1 MRAYEIAL
9 LIAMFTA
16 VSGVIN
22 DIGFMESYEIPIE
35 QTGYTEDDFEIMNG
49 QVLMEDDTLFGAES
63 IIGSSSLFAAVGRL
77 DDYVL
82 IKPTLM
88 RIFASNLEY
97 EGTEYVKINNIANI
111 KYSASLYGDDINE
124 MGKMTYDPYAGDWLQ
139 LRIDIGN
146 ELDRLSSFGAVI

>member
-35 QTGYTEDDFEIMNG
+35 QTGYIEEDFEIMNG

-63 IIGSSSLFAAVGRL
+63 IIGSSSLFAAIGRL

-97 EGTEYVKINNIANI
+97 GSVEYVKINDIANI
-111 KYSASLYGDDINE
+111 IQIGCGFVYMFAI
-124 MGKMTYDPYAGDWLQ
+124 LQ
-139 LRIDIGN
+139 LWRKVSTKHM
-146 ELDRLSSFGAVI
+146 E